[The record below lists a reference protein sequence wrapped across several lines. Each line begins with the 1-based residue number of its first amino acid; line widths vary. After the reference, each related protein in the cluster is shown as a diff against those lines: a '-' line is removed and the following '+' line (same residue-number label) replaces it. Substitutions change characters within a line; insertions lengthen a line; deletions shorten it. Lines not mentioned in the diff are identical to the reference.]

1 MMLDYLEIGFTF
13 AKVILENSL
22 ASFNSRVIG
31 LKVRICNLSG
41 SITMFDTKVKTR
53 TLEQTS

>member
-22 ASFNSRVIG
+22 ASFNSRVTG
-31 LKVRICNLSG
+31 LKLEFVTCPGLSPC
-41 SITMFDTKVKTR
+41 SILK
-53 TLEQTS
+53 